1 MSSFRV
7 INKIMLR
14 KFFLILIVFL
24 YPFTARAGENY
35 AESTE
40 WIKLLHYKSSAF
52 GGYKGLVANDKFYT
66 DKNGRYNPKSEME
79 TEIKLFN
86 EGDDIKC
93 EFPARFEW
101 LKEKGLVKG
110 DLTGCKDY
118 QSFMNDVKPDG
129 ITVLFTNAFMS
140 NPASLFG
147 HTLIRI
153 DTSRKGTQML
163 AHGSNF
169 GANSGDDSGPVY
181 AFKGLV
187 GGYYGGYVISPYWDV
202 INTYNNIENRDIW
215 EYHLNL
221 THKEQIMFVNH
232 LYEMKDAL
240 IRYFFLSKNCSYM
253 ILELLEAVRPEL
265 NITKDYNYW
274 AIPLD
279 TLKTIK
285 EVPDLVDSVN
295 YRPARYTKLR
305 AQLEAMDEAQYN
317 AFYEGITEH
326 NYDMME
332 LSEEQKPLVLESEY
346 QYYQYIYTAGDM
358 ELKEYRKN
366 SFAVLRKRSS
376 MPQAKEIK
384 PKGQDPSLSHASA
397 QIMLGGGVYDHQSFE
412 QINIRPAYTA
422 LTDDN
427 WGLIKGAG
435 ISVMEAQLRY
445 YNQTHKTVLQRLT
458 GLKIASFVPA
468 DRIFSPWSY
477 ISDFNVHREYNP
489 SNNLDGY
496 VGEMI
501 FGMGKTYALSDWFW
515 VYGILSAKGQYGGF
529 ITGNQWIGA
538 TPEIGV
544 FNDFGIFKT
553 NFGAEKNFATRKFG
567 NRLVYKA
574 EASVSF
580 NKDISFA
587 VMYNMSHNEGGHNRQ
602 ELMGQLR
609 YSF

>member
-1 MSSFRV
+1 
-7 INKIMLR
+7 MLKR
-14 KFFLILIVFL
+14 LFLILIVLFHSVS
-24 YPFTARAGENY
+24 ARAEVDY

-40 WIKLLHYKSSAF
+40 WLKLLHYKSSTF
-52 GGYKGLVANDKFYT
+52 GDYKGLVDSDEFYADK
-66 DKNGRYNPKSEME
+66 DGRYNPKQEME
-79 TEIKLFN
+79 TEIRLFN
-86 EGDDIKC
+86 EGDKIKC

-101 LKEKGLVKG
+101 LKEKGFVKG
-110 DLTGCKDY
+110 NLDDCEEY

-153 DTSRKGTQML
+153 DTSRKGSQML

-169 GANSGDDSGPVY
+169 GANSGDDVGPVY

-187 GGYYGGYVISPYWDV
+187 GGYYGGYMISPYWDI

-221 THKEQIMFVNH
+221 TLQQQIMFVNH
-232 LYEMKDAL
+232 LYEMKNAL
-240 IRYFFLSKNCSYM
+240 IRYFFLNKNCSYM
-253 ILELLEAVRPEL
+253 ILELIEAVRPEL
-265 NITKDYNYW
+265 SITKDYNYW

-285 EVPDLVDSVN
+285 AVPGLVDRVN

-305 AQLEAMDEAQYN
+305 AQINAMDEKQYD

-326 NYDMME
+326 NYDMKE
-332 LSEEQKPLVLESEY
+332 LTEEQKPLVLETEY

-376 MPQAKEIK
+376 MPQAEEIK
-384 PKGQDPSLSHASA
+384 PNGQDPSLSHASA
-397 QIMLGGGVYDHQSFE
+397 QVMLSGGVYDHKSFE

-445 YNQTHKTVLQRLT
+445 YNQTHKTVLQRIT

-477 ISDFNVHREYNP
+477 TSDFNVHREYNP
-489 SNNLDGY
+489 KNNHEGY
-496 VGEMI
+496 VGEMA
-501 FGMGKTYALSDWFW
+501 FGMGKTYALTDWFW
-515 VYGILSAKGQYGGF
+515 IYGILGAKGQYGGF
-529 ITGNQWIGA
+529 IDGNQWIGA
-538 TPEIGV
+538 VPDVGV
-544 FNDFGIFKT
+544 FNDFGKLKT
-553 NFGAEKNFATRKFG
+553 NFGVEKNFATRKFG
-567 NRLVYKA
+567 SRLIYKA
-574 EASVSF
+574 EAAFNF
-580 NKDISFA
+580 NKNVSFA
-587 VMYNMSHNEGGHNRQ
+587 VIYNMSHNEGGHNRQ